1 MILEETLANTR
12 KHMPFDSAS
21 QSLKITELT
30 LADVIAQVVGTALP
44 QRHKQEITSALRT
57 VGRALDRPLER
68 IQADPRHLS
77 PRLKAIAPRAIGM
90 SLRSWSNVRSRL
102 RKALSFVRPIAPG
115 RNTNPLTPSW
125 DALWRPLEC
134 RRVKISLS
142 RFVRYCSAAGIEPE
156 AVSET
161 TFTEFRDHLDDAL
174 LRHPDATFAELV
186 RAWTVAQRTV
196 EGWPTVSFT
205 IPDRRN
211 HWTLPWPTF
220 PASLREDCETW
231 LDRLAGRDLLEE
243 APFRPVRPSTVER
256 REWQLRAFATAL
268 MLRGRD
274 PSTITCLRDLVEIEA
289 YKEGLRFYLERNGGK
304 STIAIVDLASA
315 LTAIARHHLSLDK
328 AHLDRMVAIN
338 RKLEVGRR
346 GLTEKNRKLLRQ
358 FDDPAN
364 VIALLRLP
372 QKLMGIAGR
381 NRNPRAG
388 ALQAQIAV
396 AIEILIMTA
405 IRLGNLCGLDLEQ
418 NLVRPRRRGKGLHIV
433 LPGEQVKNREPLE
446 YPLPVESVELIERFI
461 TDFRPRLASPNC
473 TALFPGRRGGPKEGQ
488 TLRGQIHQTIRSH
501 TGLEMNP
508 HLFRHAMAK
517 IYLDANPGGYEV
529 VRRVLAHRSINTTTA
544 YYTGL
549 ETAAALQHFDAVI
562 LRLRKNETVR

>member
-90 SLRSWSNVRSRL
+90 SPRSWSNVRSRL

-186 RAWTVAQRTV
+186 RA
-196 EGWPTVSFT
+196 
-205 IPDRRN
+205 
-211 HWTLPWPTF
+211 WPTF

-381 NRNPRAG
+381 NRNLALAG
-388 ALQAQIAV
+388 CRHMLQLQ
-396 AIEILIMTA
+396 
-405 IRLGNLCGLDLEQ
+405 
-418 NLVRPRRRGKGLHIV
+418 
-433 LPGEQVKNREPLE
+433 
-446 YPLPVESVELIERFI
+446 S
-461 TDFRPRLASPNC
+461 
-473 TALFPGRRGGPKEGQ
+473 
-488 TLRGQIHQTIRSH
+488 RS
-501 TGLEMNP
+501 
-508 HLFRHAMAK
+508 
-517 IYLDANPGGYEV
+517 
-529 VRRVLAHRSINTTTA
+529 
-544 YYTGL
+544 
-549 ETAAALQHFDAVI
+549 
-562 LRLRKNETVR
+562 